1 MKEDAEGLIDQM
13 IRFYVHVMNF
23 ALCSVTV
30 AKITKISVRMKLQKC
45 LLLFTTVGI
54 SNVFRHPTMSWY
66 SIFLFCPLDSYFLGA
81 LKMGLLFR
89 IYKS

>member
-1 MKEDAEGLIDQM
+1 MYVLGINGILVKAQVVKEDAEGLTDQM

-45 LLLFTTVGI
+45 PLLFTTVGI
-54 SNVFRHPTMSWY
+54 SNVFRNPTMSW
-66 SIFLFCPLDSYFLGA
+66 
-81 LKMGLLFR
+81 
-89 IYKS
+89 